1 MTNGEVR
8 LSRTSQGLLVATD
21 VVPAARSVAAGVWI
35 GVGARDEVD
44 TAAGVSHLLEHLVF
58 KGTRRRSALDIARSV
73 DRCGGDLNAYTTKE
87 YTAFHGRMPRSSA
100 GLLIDLLG
108 DLVGRPLL
116 APTDVASERQVV
128 LEELAMDDDSPDD
141 VAHRALARALFDPHA
156 LARDPA
162 GDRSTVAALT
172 PEGVQEFFATWY
184 RTGNAVVAVAGP
196 IEHDV
201 VLAEVEA
208 AFAEV
213 AVGGERPTR
222 HAPDVLGS
230 PGVEVRADDTEQ
242 VHLVWG
248 WRGVS
253 RTDPDREA
261 LDVVNHVLGGG
272 LSSRLF
278 DEIRERRGLAYSV
291 FSGTTGYVDTGMVA
305 VYAGTLAEHVTEV
318 VDIVD
323 REIAALIERGIT
335 DDELDIAIGYL
346 TGSYELG
353 LDDPGARMA
362 RMGGALTTIG
372 EVIPV
377 DEQLRRWRAVD
388 HHAVHRVLD
397 RILAAPRHLVAVGPV
412 HGNMIG

>member
-1 MTNGEVR
+1 
-8 LSRTSQGLLVATD
+8 
-21 VVPAARSVAAGVWI
+21 
-35 GVGARDEVD
+35 
-44 TAAGVSHLLEHLVF
+44 
-58 KGTRRRSALDIARSV
+58 
-73 DRCGGDLNAYTTKE
+73 
-87 YTAFHGRMPRSSA
+87 MPRPVVLSPWTPDWAVRAEALIAALHAAAPGVFVAVHHIGSTA
-100 GLLIDLLG
+100 VPGLMAKPVIDLLG

-116 APTDVASERQVV
+116 AANDVASERQVV

-172 PEGVQEFFATWY
+172 PEAVQDFFATWY
-184 RTGNAVVAVAGP
+184 RAANAVVAVAGP
-196 IEHDV
+196 IEHQA

-213 AVGGERPTR
+213 ASGGERPTR
-222 HAPDVLGS
+222 HAPEVLGS
-230 PGVEVRADDTEQ
+230 PGVEVHADDTEQ

-291 FSGTTGYVDTGMVA
+291 FSGTTGYVDTGMVT

-397 RILAAPRHLVAVGPV
+397 RILAAPRRLVAVGPL